1 MSRFRSQFK
10 RGPAVSLVRQFGES
24 ITYYPLGTGGRSI
37 SAIVRR
43 GQEVGPTGVVAQVI
57 VCSVLD
63 DSTLGISATEIDD
76 ARDQVLIALEQG
88 GTAERREITLMDDDS
103 NGMVRF
109 RVR

>member
-10 RGPAVSLVRQFGES
+10 RGPAVSLVRGFGEM
-24 ITYYPLGTGGRSI
+24 ITYYSGGADGRQVQ
-37 SAIVRR
+37 AIVSRS
-43 GQEVGPTGVVAQVI
+43 QEVGPTGNVAQLVT
-57 VCSVLD
+57 CSVVD

-76 ARDQVLIALEQG
+76 GRDSVLIALEQG
-88 GTAERREITLMDDDS
+88 GEATRREITLMDDDS